1 MSIAT
6 NYLSIN
12 KDYSDLEFL
21 GIYNSIN
28 SYQKYYLQYGI
39 EPESVKENLISKIKT
54 YIDNIYNMINIENAD
69 INYYIENINTKSK
82 IKFKQVI
89 KDIDIDHLISMMDY
103 KDKKVDSYYK
113 YFQSEYYKYFNMK
126 IINGVY
132 NLAKNPTHHLH
143 EQIDEFWSNINFEN
157 IINFTHTLNRMKYFG
172 QNVEIFQHIIENKF
186 DSKDN
191 IKKLTDY
198 IVSNFVEESDL
209 SNDLDEF
216 SEDNDKEKRF
226 NFRFVIE
233 NLKSH
238 GFSLFE
244 DYFVQ
249 IKSRYKQQIN
259 IEHVKKDKKLVY
271 YFMQIISSK
280 DSNSVNRYVNDMLI
294 RIRDY
299 LYDIEDSYNN
309 NIAYAKIRVEKSSE
323 KYAELDLTQ
332 LKRENYN
339 FTVFKYCFAD
349 ELVSKFKPTKKL
361 EPYLDIYRAYYK
373 SRYPDRD
380 FEIDII
386 KSTMVTKIKFDKIYY
401 VHLTLIQYL
410 VYDIIYKS
418 DKDGIGI
425 LEISTQTDIP
435 VSNLQET
442 INSLI
447 KIKLIARSADSTIE
461 NIKLVCNNNFTY
473 EKNKISIASMII
485 KDKIGEQVE
494 KVKEFMFDKSMIVL
508 CNIIDYVKKNNYFYE
523 DTIEESIKYKIPFTV
538 TQELV
543 KKAIEEALKKEMIK
557 KIDIPPSNPTIT
569 KSGVQIVEQVMYQL
583 AD

>member
-1 MSIAT
+1 MSIVT

-21 GIYNSIN
+21 GIFNSIN
-28 SYQKYYLQYGI
+28 SYQKYYLKYGS
-39 EPESVKENLISKIKT
+39 EPESVKENLTCKIKT
-54 YIDNIYNMINIENAD
+54 YIDNIYNVINVENAD
-69 INYYIENINTKSK
+69 INYYIENINSKSK

-89 KDIDIDHLISMMDY
+89 KEIDIDHLISMMDY
-103 KDKKVDSYYK
+103 KDKKVDSNYK
-113 YFQSEYYKYFNMK
+113 YFQSEYFKYFNMK
-126 IINGVY
+126 IVNGVY
-132 NLAKNPTHHLH
+132 NLAKNPTYHLH

-172 QNVEIFQHIIENKF
+172 QNVENFQIIIENKF

-191 IKKLTDY
+191 IKKLIDY
-198 IVSNFVEESDL
+198 IVSNFVEESEASSDF
-209 SNDLDEF
+209 DEF
-216 SEDNDKEKRF
+216 SEENDKEKRF

-233 NLKSH
+233 NLKSN

-244 DYFVQ
+244 DYFTQ

-259 IEHVKKDKKLVY
+259 IEYVKKDKKLVY

-309 NIAYAKIRVEKSSE
+309 NVAYAKIRVEKSSE

-339 FTVFKYCFAD
+339 FAVFKYCFAD
-349 ELVSKFKPTKKL
+349 ELVSKFKPTQKL

-380 FEIDII
+380 FEIDIL
-386 KSTMVTKIKFDKIYY
+386 KSTLVTKIKFDKVYY
-401 VHLTLIQYL
+401 VHLALIQYL
-410 VYDIIYKS
+410 VFDIVYKS
-418 DKDGIGI
+418 GKDGIGLI
-425 LEISTQTDIP
+425 EISTQTDIP
-435 VSNLQET
+435 VISLQET

-447 KIKLIARSADSTIE
+447 KIKLIARSTDSTIE
-461 NIKLVCNNNFTY
+461 NIKLVANNNFSY

-485 KDKIGEQVE
+485 KDKNGEQVE

-538 TQELV
+538 TQELIQ
-543 KKAIEEALKKEMIK
+543 KAIEEALKKEMIK
-557 KIDIPPSNPTIT
+557 KIDIPPSNPTTT